1 MDGMGRDVQASHVTF
16 TKVSFSGDLL
26 LQEIPSPR
34 PRLCSKVDELSN
46 ATGTDTVDL
55 GDMGTRF
62 LTSQVV
68 QDFFHQQCLNWLYH
82 WDESYPVS

>member
-1 MDGMGRDVQASHVTF
+1 MENESGIEDVFPIEHRDVQASHVTF
-16 TKVSFSGDLL
+16 TRSVVFGDVL

-55 GDMGTRF
+55 GDMGTVYR
-62 LTSQVV
+62 
-68 QDFFHQQCLNWLYH
+68 
-82 WDESYPVS
+82 EGGG